1 MCSRQCVCHR
11 LSKTMGREG
20 NGAIAQTK
28 TKRCVLLLALLSF
41 SFCCVI
47 LDYLRLS
54 LLVKHARRKLKV
66 EYLIVFGADVSY
78 WRLQHF
84 GLSFLLLLCC
94 LMYLDV
100 GSCPSDRYCCSFPLN
115 SIVVFYGCSYF
126 PCCRRNICSILP
138 RNPRSL
144 KAKKRKSQE
153 AKSRKSRS
161 KQTGKQ

>member
-54 LLVKHARRKLKV
+54 LLVKHARKKLKV

-78 WRLQHF
+78 WCSQHF

-94 LMYLDV
+94 FMYLDV

-115 SIVVFYGCSYF
+115 SIVVFNGCSCF
-126 PCCRRNICSILP
+126 PCCWRNICSILP

-144 KAKKRKSQE
+144 KAKKPKA
-153 AKSRKSRS
+153 AKAAPNRRENNNI
-161 KQTGKQ
+161 